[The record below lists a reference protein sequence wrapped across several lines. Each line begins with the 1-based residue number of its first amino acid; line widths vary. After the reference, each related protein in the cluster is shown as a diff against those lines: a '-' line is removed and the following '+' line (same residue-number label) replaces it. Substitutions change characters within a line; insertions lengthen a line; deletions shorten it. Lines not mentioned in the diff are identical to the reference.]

1 MVTENLIQKV
11 LNNTII
17 GNNTV
22 VDFQA
27 DQHYK
32 MLV

>member
-11 LNNTII
+11 LNNSII

-22 VDFQA
+22 VAFGA
-27 DQHYK
+27 YQHYK
-32 MLV
+32 ILV

>member
-1 MVTENLIQKV
+1 MATENLIQKV

-22 VDFQA
+22 VDFQG